1 MPISEELIDIQ
12 EVAETLGK
20 SVESIRKYKNF
31 GIIRVTDKRG
41 NKDLFDKD
49 EILKIRERL
58 RDLRL
63 KGLSLSQIADQLT
76 AARQDLMPSTFSG
89 QSGMF
94 GQPGSGASARG
105 ESPGAE
111 ARRPPRVLI
120 VDDEEEVRLSVGEFL
135 ETQGFVVTE
144 AEDGEEALAKAFTE
158 KPDLIL
164 LDLRLPK
171 VDGYQVCQTLKGNPI
186 TSVIPIIMIT
196 ALNTTPQKVKGI
208 EFGADDY
215 VEKPFDLEELSA
227 RIKMVMRRQHT
238 TA

>member
-1 MPISEELIDIQ
+1 MPISEELIDIK

-41 NKDLFDKD
+41 NKDLFDKE

-63 KGLSLSQIADQLT
+63 KGLSLSQIADQLA
-76 AARQDLMPSTFSG
+76 AARQDIMPAAMTS
-89 QSGMF
+89 
-94 GQPGSGASARG
+94 QPGSGAPAPG
-105 ESPGAE
+105 SPA
-111 ARRPPRVLI
+111 ADPSRPPRVLI

-135 ETQGFVVTE
+135 ETKGFVIAE
-144 AEDGEEALAKAFTE
+144 AGDGEEALAKAFTE

-227 RIKMVMRRQHT
+227 RIKMVMRRVA

>member
-1 MPISEELIDIQ
+1 MPISEELIDIK

-41 NKDLFDKD
+41 NKDLFDKE

-58 RDLRL
+58 RELRL
-63 KGLSLSQIADQLT
+63 KGLSLSQIADQLA
-76 AARQDLMPSTFSG
+76 AARQDIMPAAMTS
-89 QSGMF
+89 
-94 GQPGSGASARG
+94 QPGSGAPAPG
-105 ESPGAE
+105 SPA
-111 ARRPPRVLI
+111 ADPNRPPRVLI

-135 ETQGFVVTE
+135 ETKGFVIAE
-144 AEDGEEALAKAFTE
+144 AGDGEEALAKAFTE

-186 TSVIPIIMIT
+186 TSVIPIIIIT

-208 EFGADDY
+208 ECGADDY

-227 RIKMVMRRQHT
+227 RIKMVMRRVA

>member
-1 MPISEELIDIQ
+1 MPESIQLIDIK

-41 NKDLFDKD
+41 NKDLFNRE

-63 KGLSLSQIADQLT
+63 KGLSLSQIADQL
-76 AARQDLMPSTFSG
+76 
-89 QSGMF
+89 
-94 GQPGSGASARG
+94 ASARRDLG
-105 ESPGAE
+105 PASMAPAGSGPVPTPDPN
-111 ARRPPRVLI
+111 RPVKILV
-120 VDDEEEVRLSVGEFL
+120 VDDEEEVRANVGEFL
-135 ETQGFVVTE
+135 ESQGGYAVVE
-144 AEDGEEALAKAFTE
+144 AGDGEEALAKCFTE

-196 ALNTTPQKVKGI
+196 ALNTTSQKVKGI
-208 EFGADDY
+208 EYGADDY
-215 VEKPFDLEELSA
+215 VEKPFDLEELEA
-227 RIKMVMRRQHT
+227 RMKMVLRRGHVST
-238 TA
+238 